1 MRLLFFDDYRV
12 GVLKGTNVMDVSGAL
27 EHVGIVPPQALM
39 EQVIGGFDR
48 LRPRFEELAA
58 AGEGVPMSQVRVRA
72 PLPRPG
78 SVICAFSNF
87 QDRDHTRQ
95 GPSQFFHKGSASIVG
110 PGDTVEIPDMPE
122 SKVTQPEPELGYV
135 IGRPIKHVS
144 EAEALDAV
152 FGYLNVVDVSNRDIP
167 NQGTMFLQKALD
179 TYAPM
184 GPVIVTSD
192 EVRDPQDLRVRLW
205 LNSELRQDYNTS
217 EMVMSVAAQI
227 AYLSKF
233 LTLMPGDVVSCG
245 THHMGLS
252 PINDG
257 DRVEMEVEGL
267 ERLGFVVKGHGPR
280 KTAHWA
286 PRGTREA

>member
-1 MRLLFFDDYRV
+1 MKLLFFDDYRV
-12 GVLKGTNVMDVSGAL
+12 GVLKGTNVVDVSGVLA
-27 EHVGIVPPQALM
+27 HVGVLPPQALM
-39 EQVIGGFDR
+39 EQVIVEFDR

-58 AGEGVPMSQVRVRA
+58 AGEGVPMGQVRVRA

-87 QDRDHTRQ
+87 QDRDQTRR

-110 PGDTVEIPDMPE
+110 PGDTVEIPAMAE

-135 IGRPIKHVS
+135 IGRPTKHVF

-152 FGYLNVVDVSNRDIP
+152 FGYLNLVDISNRDIP

-184 GPVIVTSD
+184 GPVIVTRD
-192 EVRDPQDLRVRLW
+192 EVPDPQDLRVRLW
-205 LNSELRQDYNTS
+205 LNGELRQDYHTG

-227 AYLSKF
+227 AWLSKF

-245 THHMGLS
+245 THHVGLS

-267 ERLGFVVKGHGPR
+267 ERLSFPVKSYGPR
-280 KTAHWA
+280 KTTFWA